1 MTGDIHIFVP
11 SYHRPDNIKTALCFK
26 KVGWDMSKVHIF
38 IDSETDDKEQ
48 YAAACAKFGCNLH
61 IFDMDEARA
70 RYDYVH
76 RGSPSLRSAGQARNM
91 FQDFAQANGIDFYC
105 VQDDDTPH
113 MDIRSPYSPHRTA
126 NGKDIRLVFSEVEQF
141 MRKRHIGV
149 FAIPQNGDYMAGV
162 AKFSQKLY
170 RRKVMNCTFYLL
182 PYIYRGERGVQ
193 DDDTS
198 MFCGILNAGLFTGS
212 AVTGL
217 SLQQMQSAKQKGGL
231 TDLYNECKL
240 LNKALVCPIQ
250 WPSAVYAQKQVMNGN
265 RIHHRIEYRYLS
277 PCVMK
282 GTPDRDN
289 IAWDKYPEDSP
300 FTQEALCQ
308 GWRSIARQPN
318 VSIMS

>member
-1 MTGDIHIFVP
+1 MTGSTHIFVP
-11 SYHRPDNIKTALCFK
+11 SYHRPDNIKTAHFLQARD
-26 KVGWDMSKVHIF
+26 WDMSKVHIF
-38 IDSETDDKEQ
+38 IDSETDDQNE
-48 YAAACAKFGCNLH
+48 YAVTCSKFGCNLH
-61 IFDMDEARA
+61 VFNMDDARS

-76 RGSPSLRSAGQARNM
+76 RGSPSLRSAGQARNT

-105 VQDDDTPH
+105 VQDDDTQY
-113 MDIRSPYSPHRTA
+113 MEVLDKKRRRAEGDDIA
-126 NGKDIRLVFSEVEQF
+126 LVFAEIEQF

-149 FAIPQNGDYMAGV
+149 FALPQNGDLLSGHERFMRYTY
-162 AKFSQKLY
+162 K
-170 RRKVMNCTFYLL
+170 RKVMNCTFYLL

-212 AVTGL
+212 AVVGL
-217 SLQQMQSAKQKGGL
+217 TLQQVQSAKQEGGL

-250 WPSAVYAQKQVMNGN
+250 WPSAIHAQKQVMNGN

-289 IAWDKYPEDSP
+289 IAWDKYAEDTP
-300 FTQEALCQ
+300 FTQEALCKE
-308 GWRSIARQPN
+308 WRSETRKPN
-318 VSIMS
+318 I